1 MAYFV
6 RVRWSDEQPREGVLI
21 PADNPILY
29 RTQEAAE
36 ADAQWLRNVFG
47 EELAEAEVLYIQAG
61 GSDEQITTPQRSGFP
76 RVH

>member
-1 MAYFV
+1 MAYVV
-6 RVRWSDEQPREGVLI
+6 RVRWSDEPREGVLI

-47 EELAEAEVLYIQAG
+47 EELAEAEVLFIRAG
-61 GSDEQITTPQRSGFP
+61 GRNEEVRNNLKCGNL
-76 RVH
+76 H